1 MHRYG
6 VREVEKLLRLPRSTI
21 RTFIEAGFVSPSRG
35 PRNAWLFSFQDLIVL
50 RTAQALA
57 AAKVPSRRITR
68 SVKEL
73 RRHLPDSM
81 PLSGLSICAVADRVV
96 VKEGCSR
103 WQAESGQYLLAFE
116 GDPADGSLSVVGGT
130 GGVGPHVSRDSG
142 GTGGVGGPHA
152 PQVGGAH
159 TPRSSVEGART
170 PRSSDEWFEK
180 GVALEREDAEAA
192 LQAYERA
199 VAADPA
205 RLDARINLGL
215 LLHEAGRFSEAEYAY
230 REAMKACGSDPA
242 LLYNLGVLLEDMDR
256 KKEAMEAYEAA
267 LRGNP
272 GLADCHYNLALLCE
286 ELKKP
291 KDAIR
296 HMAQYR
302 KLLGTQSD

>member
-21 RTFIEAGFVSPSRG
+21 RAFIQAGFVSPSRG

-57 AAKVPSRRITR
+57 AAKVPGKRITR

-96 VKEGCSR
+96 VKEGGAR

-130 GGVGPHVSRDSG
+130 GGVGPFHLEHMEPS
-142 GTGGVGGPHA
+142 
-152 PQVGGAH
+152 H
-159 TPRSSVEGART
+159 TPRAPQSPAPGA
-170 PRSSDEWFEK
+170 DEWFEK
-180 GVALEREDAEAA
+180 GIALEREDADAA

-215 LLHEAGRFSEAEYAY
+215 LLHEAGRFSKAERVY

-256 KKEAMEAYEAA
+256 KKDAMEAYEAA

-302 KLLGTQSD
+302 RLIGKRDG